1 MSSLVDID
9 GFDRAA
15 VPEAIEPGLRK
26 NRNRGSLV
34 SRRSS
39 TDPAM
44 SQVVVQIILLIVGSV
59 IFIYPFLWM
68 ISTSLRDRQGVA
80 SGGINLFPVQWEWS
94 NYAQALTAFPFW
106 QYLGSTLLTTLIP
119 VVTMVVASSLA
130 GFAFARIPIGRAGGV
145 LFGIVLATML
155 LPSEVTLVPQFILFR
170 EFNMI
175 DTLYPIILPVLF
187 GGPFF
192 IFLFRQ
198 FYLRLPES
206 LTDAAIIDG
215 AGWFRVWWSIY
226 LPISQ
231 PVIVAAA
238 VIQFMSSWNNFIGP
252 SIYLHSNTWKTLPL
266 ALAGFTSTHGT
277 DVSLLMAA
285 SIVIVLPCIIIFFI
299 AQRHIIGG
307 IAFTGSK

>member
-1 MSSLVDID
+1 MSSLVDIN
-9 GFDRAA
+9 GFDNAA
-15 VPEAIEPGLRK
+15 VPEAIEPEPQH
-26 NRNRGSLV
+26 
-34 SRRSS
+34 SRRGRRRSI
-39 TDPAM
+39 DPAP
-44 SQVVVQIILLIVGSV
+44 SQVVVQVVLLIAGSAV
-59 IFIYPFLWM
+59 FIYPFLWM

-80 SGGINLFPVQWEWS
+80 AGGINLWPVQWEWS
-94 NYAQALTAFPFW
+94 NYTAALTSFPFW
-106 QYLGSTLLTTLIP
+106 QYLGSSLLSTLIP
-119 VVTMVVASSLA
+119 VVTMVIASSAA
-130 GFAFARIPIGRAGGV
+130 GFAFARIPTGLAGGI
-145 LFGIVLATML
+145 LFGVVLATML

-170 EFNMI
+170 EFGMI

-198 FYLRLPES
+198 FYLRLPDS

-215 AGWFRVWWSIY
+215 AGWFRIWWSIY
-226 LPISQ
+226 LPLSQ

-238 VIQFMSSWNNFIGP
+238 VIQFMASWNNFIGP

-285 SIVIVLPCIIIFFI
+285 SIIIVLPCIVIFFV